1 LPPSL
6 VPMESLNSNNR
17 AWRSPDRPQN
27 IRVGKYFM
35 LSDFLYSETAVI
47 KGISNCPPLAGREVE
62 SIKGLCAAILDPVV
76 ERFGAISITF
86 GYVSPELQRAIPGR
100 MRPSVHN
107 ICPAGKAVLGAAADF
122 QAHNTEYSHKDILL
136 WIAGSCTYDRL
147 ILYPGST
154 IVCVAW
160 SDKPRSHC
168 KQWIY
173 PDQFSKAIYIDLPQE
188 PNQRSLFEI

>member
-1 LPPSL
+1 
-6 VPMESLNSNNR
+6 MESLNSNNR

-47 KGISNCPPLAGREVE
+47 KGIANCPPLKGMEVE

-76 ERFGAISITF
+76 EKFGAISITY
-86 GYVSPELQRAIPGR
+86 GYVSPTLQKATF
-100 MRPSVHN
+100 PSFKPTIHN
-107 ICPAGKAVLGAAADF
+107 CKPAGKAYLGAAADF
-122 QAHNTEYSHKDILL
+122 QHHNPKYSHKDILL
-136 WIAGSCTYDRL
+136 WIAANCIYDRL

-168 KQWIY
+168 KQWVY
-173 PDQFSKAIYIDLPQE
+173 PDQFSKAIYIDLSPSSPTGE
-188 PNQRSLFEI
+188 DGVFS